1 MSAGTWIIVG
11 GSSAIARA
19 CARRVAAAGADVVLA
34 GRDRA
39 DLEHSAADLRVRF
52 GVDARVTEFDAT
64 NPDAPAAL
72 VAGVQQAARPLNLL
86 LAFATMPEQ
95 AAVEAD
101 RALLRRGFAV
111 NLVAAAALLD
121 SFAPLLEAQ
130 GAGRVLVFGSVAG
143 DRGRRSNY
151 AYGAAKA
158 GLAAFVEG
166 FGARMAPAGVS
177 VTLVKP
183 GFTDTGLTWG
193 KRGMALAASPE
204 SVARAALA
212 AVAAGR
218 PVSYAPWFWRWIML
232 VIRLLPGRVMRR
244 LSI

>member
-19 CARRVAAAGADVVLA
+19 FARRVAAAGAGVVLA

-39 DLEHSAADLRVRF
+39 DLERSAADLRVRC
-52 GVDARVTEFDAT
+52 GIDARVESYDAL
-64 NPDAPAAL
+64 DPAAPEAL
-72 VAGVQQAARPLNLL
+72 IAACGAAARPLNLL

-101 RALLRRGFAV
+101 PALLRRGFEV

-121 SFAPLLEAQ
+121 GFAPLFEAE
-130 GAGRVLVFGSVAG
+130 GAGRVVVLGSVAG

-166 FGARMAPAGVS
+166 LGARLAPAGVT

-183 GFTDTGLTWG
+183 GFSDTALTWG
-193 KRGMALAASPE
+193 RRSSFLVAAPDA
-204 SVARAALA
+204 VARAALA
-212 AVAAGR
+212 AAEAGS
-218 PVSYAPWFWRWIML
+218 PVRYAPGFWRWIML
-232 VIRLLPGRVMRR
+232 VIRLLPARLLRR
-244 LSI
+244 LSL